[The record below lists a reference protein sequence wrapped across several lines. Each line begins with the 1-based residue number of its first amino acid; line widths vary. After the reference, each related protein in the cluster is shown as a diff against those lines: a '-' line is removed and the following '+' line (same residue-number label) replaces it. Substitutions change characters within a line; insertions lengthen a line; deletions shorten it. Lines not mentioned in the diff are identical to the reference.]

1 MSALGTHPYSK
12 PEGAAAEKILSI
24 TTIYK
29 EIFETLATRSF
40 AALFMS
46 AMFGAVATGLVASL
60 AYLLYTF
67 LWAYGWQIGFIS
79 AMVISAV
86 LALFIS
92 PFILKPWVKSAG
104 YRGCLAFTVNPA
116 PIVLRLLDLMPE
128 NGDLILF
135 LFTSLSSL
143 SMWP

>member
-1 MSALGTHPYSK
+1 M
-12 PEGAAAEKILSI
+12 
-24 TTIYK
+24 TIYK

-67 LWAYGWQIGFIS
+67 LWGFTAQQIGLIS
-79 AMVISAV
+79 ASVVISAV

-92 PFILKPWVKSAG
+92 PVDFKKTRQKTRRNCGRYSGLYGKSSTHCASAFGLDAG
-104 YRGCLAFTVNPA
+104 KR
-116 PIVLRLLDLMPE
+116 
-128 NGDLILF
+128 
-135 LFTSLSSL
+135 
-143 SMWP
+143 